1 MGGYYQ
7 DYFRAEVRAVQR
19 LTPHM
24 LRVVLGGLDLSRF
37 RSSGAGD
44 ERLIV
49 VFPPSGASEPP
60 PPVRMPDG
68 TLDYP
73 DRTACPPMRSY
84 TVRAWDPVAGQMTI
98 DFVLHPGGVA
108 APWAIRARP
117 GHVVYV
123 TEAGGWY
130 APPVDAQWQVLLA
143 DLTGLPALGR
153 IVEETPAP
161 LPTVAI
167 AEVPETAD
175 RQNSLANWGADV
187 RWLTGTGNGLGPSR
201 LLTALRELDLPT
213 GPGYVWFAG
222 EAGESRSVRRYL
234 RHQLGW
240 TNEHFT
246 SLGYWRI
253 KQEEW
258 LSRYERIGD
267 RLEAIYSSALADG
280 RSEGDALDVY
290 ENALEKAGL

>member
-7 DYFRAEVRAVQR
+7 DYFRAEVRSVER

-24 LRVVLGGLDLSRF
+24 LRVVLEGTDLRRF
-37 RSSGAGD
+37 RSSGTGD

-49 VFPPSGASEPP
+49 VFPPSGAAEPP

-84 TVRAWDPVAGQMTI
+84 TVRAWDPIAGQMTI

-108 APWAIRARP
+108 APWAICARP
-117 GHVVYV
+117 GDVVYV
-123 TEAGGWY
+123 TEASGWY
-130 APPVDAQWQVLLA
+130 APPTGARWQVLLA

-153 IVEETPAP
+153 IVEESAAA

-167 AEVPETAD
+167 AEVIETTD
-175 RQNSLANWGADV
+175 RQTSLSNSGADV
-187 RWLTGTGNGLGPSR
+187 RWLHGTGNGLMPSR

-213 GPGYVWFAG
+213 GLGYVWFAG
-222 EAGESRSVRRYL
+222 EAGESRGVRKYL

-240 TNEHFT
+240 SNEQFT

-258 LSRYERIGD
+258 LSRYGRIGD
-267 RLEAIYSSALADG
+267 RLEAIYSSALAAG
-280 RSEGDALDVY
+280 RSEGDALDIY
-290 ENALEKAGL
+290 DDALEKAGL

>member
-7 DYFRAEVRAVQR
+7 DYFRAEVRATER

-24 LRVVLGGLDLSRF
+24 LRVVLGGPDLARF
-37 RSSGAGD
+37 RTSGAGD

-49 VFPPSGASEPP
+49 VFPPPGAAEPP
-60 PPVRMPDG
+60 PPVRMSDG

-73 DRTACPPMRSY
+73 DRNACPPMRSY
-84 TVRAWDPVAGQMTI
+84 SVRAWDPVASQMTI

-108 APWAIRARP
+108 APWAIRARR
-117 GHVVYV
+117 GDVVYV
-123 TEAGGWY
+123 TEASGWY
-130 APPVDAQWQVLLA
+130 APPSGAQWQVLLA
-143 DLTGLPALGR
+143 DMTGLPALGR
-153 IVEETPAP
+153 IVEESPA
-161 LPTVAI
+161 TVRTLAI
-167 AEVPETAD
+167 AEVIEPAD
-175 RQNSLANWGADV
+175 RQSFGASSYADV
-187 RWLTGTGNGLGPSR
+187 RWLHGTGNGLEPSR
-201 LLTALRELDLPT
+201 LLTTLRDLQLPS

-222 EAGESRSVRRYL
+222 EAAESRGVRKYL

-240 TNEHFT
+240 TAEQFT

-267 RLEAIYSSALADG
+267 RLEAIYSAALASG

-290 ENALEKAGL
+290 DDALEKAGL